1 MTARNAVPHEQAMEL
16 LPWLVNNSLS
26 EDERG
31 AVLEHAKSCVAC
43 RREMLQLEN
52 LRDSI
57 KCLSG
62 SEAVPAPDMRN
73 INARIDRFI
82 ERQNLARR
90 SLLWV
95 GGFFD
100 RPWRTAYAVQT
111 VLLVVLAAALL
122 WPDIPDTSNTPDTP
136 KAGFTTL
143 TQSRELAVGH
153 YVRAVFSPELTAAEL
168 QALLDDLQ
176 LAIVDGPTDRG
187 VYTLAAGNS
196 KAVEERDAALIDL
209 SQSPGVLFAQPVNQ
223 GTGQ

>member
-1 MTARNAVPHEQAMEL
+1 MIARNAVPHAQAMEL

-26 EDERG
+26 DDERG
-31 AVLEHAKSCVAC
+31 AVLQHAKSCVAC

-57 KCLSG
+57 KCLSR
-62 SEAVPAPDMRN
+62 SEPIPVPNMRN

-82 ERQNLARR
+82 ERQNLGRR

-95 GGFFD
+95 GRFFD

-111 VLLVVLAAALL
+111 VLLVVLATALL
-122 WPDIPDTSNTPDTP
+122 WPDTPNTP
-136 KAGFTTL
+136 KAGFTML

-153 YVRAVFSPELTAAEL
+153 YVRAVFSPELTTAEL

-196 KAVEERDAALIDL
+196 KAVGERDAALIKL